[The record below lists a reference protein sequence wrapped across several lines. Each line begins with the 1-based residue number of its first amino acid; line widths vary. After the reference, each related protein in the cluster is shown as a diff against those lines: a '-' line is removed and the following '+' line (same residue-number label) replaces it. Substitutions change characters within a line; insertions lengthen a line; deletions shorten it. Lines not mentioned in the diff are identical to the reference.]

1 MHLKSCYLVRFFL
14 LNTNKFSCE
23 KAWGDFRRKSLRLL
37 PIRNFSINFRHR
49 IWKGWKATLKSREMK
64 WNDRNKA
71 FRHSSYYLDKK
82 GQKDRN
88 YFHKRTETDVILNKK
103 GQKTQN
109 ILNNRLK
116 RPQLFWKK
124 RLKMINSFNAIV
136 KLQNFSKNVALFSKP
151 NYMNEN
157 MLLLSILYLLVF
169 LCFNVDLTF
178 VDICLFRC
186 KTHVPTKQKDPTGIF
201 LILFCFSK
209 VTV

>member
-1 MHLKSCYLVRFFL
+1 M
-14 LNTNKFSCE
+14 T
-23 KAWGDFRRKSLRLL
+23 
-37 PIRNFSINFRHR
+37 
-49 IWKGWKATLKSREMK
+49 
-64 WNDRNKA
+64 
-71 FRHSSYYLDKK
+71 
-82 GQKDRN
+82 
-88 YFHKRTETDVILNKK
+88 
-103 GQKTQN
+103 
-109 ILNNRLK
+109 
-116 RPQLFWKK
+116 
-124 RLKMINSFNAIV
+124 NSFTAIV

-209 VTV
+209 VTVQFRTSSMKAKLIARLLLRKGPDRKTEGLNTKKLKDQNQKTKDRKTKDQKTKDRK